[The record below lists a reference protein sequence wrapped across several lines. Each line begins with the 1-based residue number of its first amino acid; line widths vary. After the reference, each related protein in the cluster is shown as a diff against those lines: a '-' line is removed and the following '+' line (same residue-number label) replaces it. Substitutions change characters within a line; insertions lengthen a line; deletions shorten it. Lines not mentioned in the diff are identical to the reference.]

1 MDKPQPIKKPKN
13 NILLSLAALIIGLGG
28 GIAIGY
34 SINSAV
40 IHTPSSEPKSNPEKQ
55 AEQKE
60 PASNQAREILTMA
73 RDQVQLRGE
82 FDFNFDSGPHKASIG
97 DFYLSTAGF
106 GMSNFTY
113 KTDEEI
119 LKDKKS
125 LNQFLADRGLKLA
138 DSKKGQEVEVQFYEN
153 EKTFCS
159 IQTSY
164 QPGMDTTKSIHMNC
178 GNVEYFKLAEQ
189 KLKPL
194 MDGFFEKNKED
205 KDNKELVVYFLPESI
220 KNGATEG
227 YKVASISVSSVLD
240 IGGYYQKLYQ
250 SPDGKWHLSF
260 AGNGVPSCDQF
271 DEEAE
276 KAFFKNGKCVMD
288 ENGFVKME
296 EVIK

>member
-1 MDKPQPIKKPKN
+1 MDQPQPIKKPKN
-13 NILLSLAALIIGLGG
+13 SLLIGLVALIIGLGG

-34 SINSAV
+34 SINNAI
-40 IHTPSSEPKSNPEKQ
+40 IHKPNSKPESNPEKQ

-60 PASNQAREILTMA
+60 PASNQAREILTVA
-73 RDQVQLRGE
+73 RDQVKLRGE
-82 FDFNFDSGPHKASIG
+82 FDFNFDSGPHKSSVG

-106 GMSNFTY
+106 GMSNFSY

-125 LNQFLADRGLKLA
+125 LNQFLADQGLKLA
-138 DSKKGQEVEVQFYEN
+138 NSKKNKEVEVQFYQN

-164 QPGMDTTKSIHMNC
+164 QPSTDTTKSIHMNC
-178 GNVEYFKLAEQ
+178 GNIEYFKQAEQ

-205 KDNKELVVYFLPESI
+205 RTNKNLVVYFLPESI
-220 KNGATEG
+220 KNGATKD
-227 YKVASISVSSVLD
+227 YKIASINVSNILD
-240 IGGYYQKLYQ
+240 MGGYYQNLYQ

-271 DEEAE
+271 DKEAE